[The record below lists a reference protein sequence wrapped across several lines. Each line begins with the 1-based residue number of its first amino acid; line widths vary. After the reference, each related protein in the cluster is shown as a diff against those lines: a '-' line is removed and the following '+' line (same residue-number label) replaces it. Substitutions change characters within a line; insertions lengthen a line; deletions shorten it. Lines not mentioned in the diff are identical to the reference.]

1 MPTGQTSSEQDAHRD
16 DLNEVL
22 RQFEHAWLNDDVPPP
37 NVRETFEAHARLG
50 VTLLNELVVLNYD
63 LAWDAF
69 RNNLPD
75 APHPVHEPDPVR
87 VYRRAFPET
96 DGDDDLLFELLFL
109 EITNW
114 ENPDEEY
121 YVEKYPQLADALRS
135 VFELLKLFRPE
146 QLRSW
151 AGSVSKMAR
160 AQTDDSHS
168 ILLDTNGDSSERS
181 LPSDETS
188 GEDEATEPQPPL
200 EDGAT
205 ITLTDSC
212 RIAGDTI
219 GVGAFK
225 RVYQGYQA
233 STGRAVAVKQLV
245 KLTRQGVRNFVSEG
259 RAQAGLDHQNI
270 PPVMLLGDQDGEP
283 ALLLEKL
290 IRAPDWSTVIR
301 DRTQRQRN
309 LDILLTVSRAAE
321 YAHRECHLVH
331 RDIKPQNVLVGEY
344 REVYLVDWGLAVQVG
359 DEPVLDDSVRQLR
372 HEPDGYIIGPPA
384 YMAPEMA
391 MGRNRKCTP
400 ATDVF
405 LLGAILYEILSGH
418 PPYDAYPRAAC
429 MRAAAHLFP
438 DLPDDAPEEL
448 KAITLQAMARDP
460 ADRFADAGEFGDAL
474 DRYLS
479 HQEAE
484 NQSSRA
490 ESAFRS
496 LREELNRPASQ
507 RRDAPALLT
516 SLIAAADQYHQAGVL
531 WESSAETGEEKETE
545 DASVAESSSTP
556 SSEPP
561 PAELDEFTS
570 AGIERSRRGEC
581 EAREQLVSFA
591 IESGDLALAQSQAQ
605 VLVELNSSR
614 ADELQTA
621 VLRAQE
627 RRQRDRR
634 QRLAA
639 AAAALILLI
648 ASLVFWQQRTSA
660 DARADKAESDRVAA
674 ESERQ
679 VAEAETQRKAAEVRA
694 AQAETRAAEEEIKRQ
709 EAERLAAAE
718 RADREREN
726 AQIAESRR
734 FLNQG
739 FVANV
744 SGFRQAETIYRAAAI
759 IDVAKLEER
768 DRIGLAESRQ
778 LALRP
783 ENSSSRKIMTERLAW
798 SADGSRIAS
807 GDLLRSTIRVW
818 ETDAFKETHL
828 LGGVAPL
835 KRFDDVELRFT
846 GHSRPDNRGGLWGT
860 VRGFVFDP
868 RDANVLYSAGM
879 DGTLRAWNLE
889 TREELRRFEPALAAD
904 GSKPA
909 GHELTSL
916 TLRPADDDADDV
928 QLVAGKRSGELLV
941 LDADSLEVTRTVKA
955 HDAEVTVV
963 SFSSD
968 GAKLAS
974 AASDGSLN
982 VWSADFEELASLTHP
997 EQPDGGDPVPLFDV
1011 AWSPDGKLLTA
1022 SGGAVTI
1029 PVWETEN
1036 WTLARSLA
1044 GHPVSVDG
1052 SKRVRKLLWV
1062 RNDLLLSG
1070 GADGVI
1076 RRWNPQTGEATGE
1089 LTGHTPNMY
1098 GRRGILSLS
1107 VDPRDPNQLVS
1118 SGRDDAIRIWNLADG
1133 TMTHALEGADIA
1145 DPKHLVP
1152 MPIHSAYVAATD
1164 QLLTTMPSYDAPARL
1179 WNAETLR
1186 EVQRFPQ
1193 FPDLGDDDTHRRVQ
1207 GVAVSPDGRRFVTS
1221 ELNGN
1226 LIFWSATEPTPLK
1239 VVKGHQV
1246 AAGAAGPPPS
1256 TLIPVAFSLDGK
1268 QVVSLSSD
1276 GKMRLWNAETFE
1288 LIREWTTDDPDSPPE
1303 IPGFLKSMPEDYRQ
1317 AFMMRLRSQSM
1328 DNTVIFA
1335 GENRVL
1341 TAGRDGIVRFWDVES
1356 GKIVRRL
1363 EHVARIS
1370 SASLD
1375 TTGKLLV
1382 MGTGRGD
1389 LQIHDLSNPDRDRVV
1404 YAASFDPIMDVSRFG
1419 RPLRVAESRR
1429 SFAEDFQRQ
1438 WAMHVHSVAFSPGN
1452 DLLAVTLGDGSL
1464 TLIQIET
1471 GDVIGRGIG
1480 HVSATGFMQSVETVF
1495 SKNGRLLTIGD
1506 DHAVRQWD
1514 FNPWKA
1520 GRLELPNSAA
1530 YGAGLK
1536 LVAAPE
1542 GGEWIY
1548 AANKELVR
1556 WRSDN
1561 DQETVT
1567 WTIEKDN
1574 VEEVVAIPGSDD
1586 VLLGTWFGRA
1596 IRFNRTD
1603 NKPVLTF
1610 AGEDGQREFTRG
1622 VGGAKVAVS
1631 ADGKLAA
1638 SSWLNSQIDIWNLA
1652 DGSAVRA
1659 IPGTGQPDTDRAVEA
1674 VALHPDGTQLA
1685 VTDFIGTL
1693 RVWDLTQPDRNEPVF
1708 ERTGPQQAAGLK
1720 YTPDGSRLVQ
1730 AGLEQNSEIIVVWE
1744 TNGFEKVT
1752 SLRGHRPVGVFGGGR
1767 VAQVLDVD
1775 ISPDGQWLATCGSD
1789 ATVRIWKLTI
1799 DAKNPVGDHYEPFV
1813 VLSTLDLPGA
1823 IRLQPD
1829 PEAPADPGKVR
1840 TWLTSVAFQAD
1851 SSKLAVC
1858 GNAGPVYV
1866 YDMAAIQRE
1875 TQRPAAELYQRVE
1888 EEMGIRLE
1896 NDRPVPLESLRLVPL
1911 IRAQ

>member
-1 MPTGQTSSEQDAHRD
+1 MPTGQTPSEQAPNRD
-16 DLNEVL
+16 ELNEVL
-22 RQFEHAWLNDDVPPP
+22 RQFEQAWLNDDTPPD
-37 NVRETFEAHARLG
+37 VRRTFDANASLS
-50 VTLLNELVVLNYD
+50 VTLLKQLVVLNYD

-75 APHPVHEPDPVR
+75 APHPAPEPNPVR

-96 DGDDDLLFELLFL
+96 EDDDELLFELLFL

-160 AQTDDSHS
+160 AQVDDSHS
-168 ILLDTNGDSSERS
+168 ILLDTKADSSERS
-181 LPSDETS
+181 LPSVDTG
-188 GEDEATEPQPPL
+188 GEDETTEPQPPL

-205 ITLTDSC
+205 LELADSC
-212 RIAGDTI
+212 RIAGETI

-245 KLTRQGVRNFVSEG
+245 RLTRQGVRNFVSEG

-270 PPVMLLGDQDGEP
+270 PPVMLLGDQDGQP

-290 IRAPDWSTVIR
+290 IRAPDWSTIIR
-301 DRTQRQRN
+301 DAKQRQRN

-391 MGRNRKCTP
+391 MGRNQKCTP

-438 DLPDDAPEEL
+438 DLPDDVPEEL

-460 ADRFADAGEFGDAL
+460 ADRFVDAGEFGDAL

-484 NQSSRA
+484 NQSNRA

-496 LREELNRPASQ
+496 LREELNRPPAQ

-516 SLIAAADQYHQAGVL
+516 SLIADADQYRQAGVL
-531 WESSAETGEEKETE
+531 WESSGETGEEQNAA
-545 DASVAESSSTP
+545 DASRGESTEAPST
-556 SSEPP
+556 EP
-561 PAELDEFTS
+561 AAKLDEFTA

-591 IESGDLALAQSQAQ
+591 IESGDLALAQSQAE
-605 VLVELNSSR
+605 VLGELNSPR
-614 ADELQTA
+614 ADELQTS
-621 VLRAQE
+621 VSRAQE

-634 QRLAA
+634 QRLTA

-648 ASLVFWQQRTSA
+648 ASLAFWQQRTSA
-660 DARADKAESDRVAA
+660 DARAEKAESDRVAA
-674 ESERQ
+674 ESKQ
-679 VAEAETQRKAAEVRA
+679 QLAEAETQKKAAQVRA
-694 AQAETRAAEEEIKRQ
+694 AQAETKAAQEETRRQ
-709 EAERLAAAE
+709 EAERLAAGE
-718 RADREREN
+718 RADRERER
-726 AQIAESRR
+726 AQLAESQRL
-734 FLNQG
+734 FNQAITAITDD
-739 FVANV
+739 FN
-744 SGFRQAETIYRAAAI
+744 QASVLYRAAS
-759 IDVAKLEER
+759 LEQIPIADR
-768 DRIGLAESRQ
+768 DSVGRLLDFRQ
-778 LALRP
+778 SALSPHRT
-783 ENSSSRKIMTERLAW
+783 SSRRIMTESVLLSPNSRWLV
-798 SADGSRIAS
+798 SA
-807 GDLLRSTIRVW
+807 DLLRASIRVW
-818 ETDAFKETHL
+818 SAESWAE
-828 LGGVAPL
+828 
-835 KRFDDVELRFT
+835 RFVLEGHQKPDD
-846 GHSRPDNRGGLWGT
+846 RGGLWGT
-860 VRGFVFDP
+860 VRGFAFDP
-868 RDANVLYSAGM
+868 RDADVLYSAGM
-879 DGTLRAWNLE
+879 DGTLRAWNLA
-889 TREELRRFEPALAAD
+889 TREELRRFEPEHDDD
-904 GSKPA
+904 GKKPA
-909 GHELTSL
+909 GHELMSL
-916 TLRPADDDADDV
+916 SVRPADDDEDSV
-928 QLVAGKRSGELLV
+928 QLIVGKRSGELFV
-941 LDADSLEVTRTVKA
+941 LDADSLKVTRTVKA
-955 HDAEVTVV
+955 HDAEVIAV
-963 SFSSD
+963 SFSPD
-968 GAKLAS
+968 GMRLAS
-974 AASDGSLN
+974 AASDGSLM
-982 VWSADFEELASLTHP
+982 VWNSDFEELASLTHP

-1011 AWSPDGKLLTA
+1011 AWRPDGKLLAT

-1029 PVWETEN
+1029 PVWETDG
-1036 WTLARSLA
+1036 WTLVRSLA
-1044 GHPVSVDG
+1044 GHPDSVDG
-1052 SKRVRKLLWV
+1052 SKRVRKLLWLK
-1062 RNDLLLSG
+1062 NDLLLSG

-1076 RRWNPQTGEATGE
+1076 RRWNPQTGEAAGE

-1107 VDPRDPNQLVS
+1107 IDPRDPNRLIS
-1118 SGRDDAIRIWNLADG
+1118 SGRDDSIRVWNLADG
-1133 TMTHALEGADIA
+1133 KMTHALEGADIA
-1145 DPKHLVP
+1145 DPLHLVP

-1186 EVQRFPQ
+1186 EVQRFPE
-1193 FPDLGDDDTHRRVQ
+1193 FPDLGEDDTDRRVQ
-1207 GVAVSPDGRRFVTS
+1207 GLAISPDGQRFVTS

-1226 LIFWSATEPTPLK
+1226 LIFWSAAEPAPLK

-1246 AAGAAGPPPS
+1246 GAGAAGPPPS
-1256 TLIPVAFSLDGK
+1256 TLIPMAFSLGGK

-1276 GKMRLWNAETFE
+1276 GKMRVWNSETFE
-1288 LIREWTTDDPDSPPE
+1288 QIREWATDDPDSPPE
-1303 IPGFLKSMPEDYRQ
+1303 IPGFLKSMPENYRE
-1317 AFMMRLRSQSM
+1317 AFMMRLRSRSM
-1328 DNTVIFA
+1328 DNTIIFA
-1335 GENRVL
+1335 GENRIL
-1341 TAGRDGIVRFWDVES
+1341 TAGRDGLVRFWNVES

-1363 EHVARIS
+1363 EHVHRIS

-1375 TTGKLLV
+1375 TTGTLLA
-1382 MGTGRGD
+1382 MGTVSGD
-1389 LQIHDLSNPDRDRVV
+1389 VQIHDISNPDRDRVV

-1429 SFAEDFQRQ
+1429 SFAEDFQRR

-1471 GDVIGRGIG
+1471 GDIVGRGIG

-1495 SKNGRLLTIGD
+1495 TKNGRLLTIGD

-1514 FNPWKA
+1514 FNPWKS
-1520 GRLELPNSAA
+1520 GRIELPNSAT
-1530 YGAGLK
+1530 YGGGWK
-1536 LVAAPE
+1536 LEAAP
-1542 GGEWIY
+1542 GGNGWIY
-1548 AANKELVR
+1548 LAGKELVR
-1556 WRSDN
+1556 WRSED
-1561 DQETVT
+1561 DQEPVT
-1567 WTIEKDN
+1567 WQIEKDL
-1574 VEEVVAIPGSDD
+1574 VRKVVSIPDSED
-1586 VLLGTWFGRA
+1586 VLLGTHFGRA
-1596 IRFNRTD
+1596 IRFSRTD
-1603 NKPVLTF
+1603 NQPVLTF
-1610 AGEDGQREFTRG
+1610 AGQDGQREFTRG

-1631 ADGKLAA
+1631 SDGRLAA
-1638 SSWLNSQIDIWNLA
+1638 SSWMNSQIDIWNLT
-1652 DGSAVRA
+1652 DGSAVRT
-1659 IPGTGQPDTDRAVEA
+1659 IPGTQQPDTERAVEA

-1693 RVWDLTQPDRNEPVF
+1693 RVWDLTQPDRDEPLF
-1708 ERTGPQQAAGLK
+1708 ERTGPQQAAGLE

-1744 TNGFEKVT
+1744 TTRFEKVT

-1767 VAQVLDVD
+1767 VAQVLDLD

-1789 ATVRIWKLTI
+1789 ATVRIWKLSL
-1799 DAKNPVGDHYEPFV
+1799 DSENWRQDDYEPFV
-1813 VLSTLDLPGA
+1813 VLSTLDLAGA
-1823 IRLQPD
+1823 IRLKPD
-1829 PEAPADPGKVR
+1829 PDGAADPGNVR
-1840 TWLTSVAFQAD
+1840 TWLTSVAFQTD
-1851 SSKLAVC
+1851 SRKLAVC

-1866 YDMAAIQRE
+1866 FDIAQIQRE
-1875 TQRPAAELYQRVE
+1875 TQRPADELYERVE

-1896 NDRPVPLESLRLVPL
+1896 NDRPVPRESLRLMPVKTED
-1911 IRAQ
+1911 